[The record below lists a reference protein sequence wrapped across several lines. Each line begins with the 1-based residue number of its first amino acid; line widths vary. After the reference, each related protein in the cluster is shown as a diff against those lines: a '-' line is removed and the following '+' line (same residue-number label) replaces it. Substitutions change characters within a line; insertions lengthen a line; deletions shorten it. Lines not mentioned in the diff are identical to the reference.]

1 MLHIYLTSFTV
12 DDKHSHKNKNFFI
25 VFIYNIVSMVSLII
39 WFLKC
44 NILQTNLWL
53 FVAML

>member
-39 WFLKC
+39 WFLKF